1 MNYQIHEIPAGAGG
15 PTAKL
20 SLYLWD
26 NSEELDDGL
35 LRPMV
40 QQERGTA
47 TGSNNGQCQRF
58 RPGDAGGKQPFLYGC
73 A

>member
-15 PTAKL
+15 PMAKL

-40 QQERGTA
+40 VI
-47 TGSNNGQCQRF
+47 C
-58 RPGDAGGKQPFLYGC
+58 PGGGYALSLIHI
-73 A
+73 